1 MVFTLGALKNSANF
15 TGKTLVLGSLF
26 TKVSG
31 PQAYKFIKKRLQN
44 RCFHVKL
51 KTYSRVLFLQ
61 NNSDEYNINEV
72 IRAVL
77 NSLLIF
83 FYKKIS
89 HAPKST
95 KKHENAQKAQ
105 KIQKAQK
112 RNQAKVQN
120 ANKRTK
126 IKNALKKH
134 LSGKK

>member
-1 MVFTLGALKNSANF
+1 MVFTLGALKNFPNF

-51 KTYSRVLFLQ
+51 KTYSRALFLQ
-61 NNSDEYNINEV
+61 NTSDEYNINEV

-83 FYKKIS
+83 FFAKRFRTHQK
-89 HAPKST
+89 ALKST
-95 KKHENAQKAQ
+95 KMH
-105 KIQKAQK
+105 
-112 RNQAKVQN
+112 
-120 ANKRTK
+120 
-126 IKNALKKH
+126 KKH
-134 LSGKK
+134 QKYKKHKSATKQKYKTQISKQK

>member
-1 MVFTLGALKNSANF
+1 MVFTLGAVKNFANF

-83 FYKKIS
+83 FLQKDF
-89 HAPKST
+89 ART